1 MSNYIDEL
9 DGTPINI
16 VQHVEYAAAIKCTIY
31 PIHHTHTQRIDQLLK
46 ADPLLADASIEYEGE
61 GSQINAIEC
70 QLQNDS
76 IQVLSNKLMLI
87 EDCINRT
94 VDQFLDEA
102 NGYFAVRA
110 SI

>member
-1 MSNYIDEL
+1 MSNYIEKL

-46 ADPLLADASIEYEGE
+46 ADPLLAEASIEYEGF
-61 GSQINAIEC
+61 GAQINAIEC
-70 QLQNDS
+70 QMQSDS
-76 IQVLSNKLMLI
+76 IHVLSNKMMLI

-94 VDQFLDEA
+94 VDQFLDES

-110 SI
+110 